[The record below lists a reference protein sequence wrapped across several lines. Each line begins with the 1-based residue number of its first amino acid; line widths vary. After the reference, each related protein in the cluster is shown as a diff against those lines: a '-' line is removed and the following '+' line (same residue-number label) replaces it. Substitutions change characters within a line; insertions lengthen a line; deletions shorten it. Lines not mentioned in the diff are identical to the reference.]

1 MHLLSVRN
9 SGFRNRP
16 SDIKPP
22 SDHLVAEFMLPLSNR
37 FLTVKGFTVSD
48 S

>member
-1 MHLLSVRN
+1 MLERLDLHMI
-9 SGFRNRP
+9 
-16 SDIKPP
+16 SDLK
-22 SDHLVAEFMLPLSNR
+22 LPLSNR